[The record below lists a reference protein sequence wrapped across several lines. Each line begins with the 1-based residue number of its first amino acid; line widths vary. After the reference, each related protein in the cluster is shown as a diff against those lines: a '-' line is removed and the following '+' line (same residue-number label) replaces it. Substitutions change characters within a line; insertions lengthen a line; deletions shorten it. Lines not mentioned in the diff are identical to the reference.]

1 MKIYDTDLQLLYDD
15 AVNNEVNYTCK
26 VCGILHKSLQLAL
39 DCSHT
44 YSVPTISTKTTI
56 LNKISIDILGL
67 PRYSASA
74 CAGWEG
80 SGATW
85 TELDLDEEG
94 DLIKYEDL
102 INLLNKLR
110 NE

>member
-1 MKIYDTDLQLLYDD
+1 MWYITQKF
-15 AVNNEVNYTCK
+15 
-26 VCGILHKSLQLAL
+26 
-39 DCSHT
+39 
-44 YSVPTISTKTTI
+44 TISFSTKTTI